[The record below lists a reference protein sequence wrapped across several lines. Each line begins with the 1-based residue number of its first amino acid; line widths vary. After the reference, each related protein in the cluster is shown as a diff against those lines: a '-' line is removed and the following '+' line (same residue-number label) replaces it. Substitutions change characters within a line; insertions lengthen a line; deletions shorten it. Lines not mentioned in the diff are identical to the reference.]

1 MFSNMFWAMLGRS
14 LWIRKSRVAVA
25 LLALVAVATLASA
38 QGNLWESSVGQARG
52 ELRKYGANLL
62 VLPKDATWL
71 SQLGLQGA
79 DRGTGLDQVQM
90 AKLSAALEGAPAA
103 TIVPSTFAVAS
114 AADANVV
121 VQGTDLAGIRS
132 LNPWWQ
138 VEGVWPTS
146 VASGQA
152 IVGSDVAALLGLA
165 PGSILTLRVAPS
177 IGVPTPS
184 SERVGRERSAAFTVA
199 GVISTGTSEDS
210 QVLLDL
216 GAAQRLAGR
225 EGVDLVQLSV
235 VADKA
240 ALEKLAREIEAA
252 SPGAEARVVGQ
263 MVKAEV
269 AVLDKIRLLL
279 AVVALAVALA
289 AAIAVFCTL
298 AAAVLERTPEI
309 GLMRSLGASTR
320 YIAALFAA
328 EAIAMALV
336 GAAAGYPL
344 GVGLA
349 QLVGMNVFG
358 SSVGLSPLA
367 LPGAVVA
374 AVAVSL
380 GAAVLPVR
388 RAVSIQPGL
397 AMRND

>member
-1 MFSNMFWAMLGRS
+1 MFGNMFWAMLGRS

-79 DRGTGLDQVQM
+79 DRGTGLDREQM
-90 AKLSAALEGAPAA
+90 GKLSSVLEGAPVA

-121 VQGTDLAGIRS
+121 VQGTDLAGMRS

-152 IVGSDVAALLGLA
+152 VVGSDVAGSLGLT
-165 PGSILTLRVAPS
+165 PGSTLTLL
-177 IGVPTPS
+177 
-184 SERVGRERSAAFTVA
+184 VGDRSASFTVA
-199 GVISTGTSEDS
+199 GVASTGASEDS
-210 QVLLDL
+210 QVLADIE
-216 GAAQRLAGR
+216 AVKALAGR
-225 EGVDLVQLSV
+225 DGVDLVQLSV
-235 VADKA
+235 VADKSV
-240 ALEKLAREIEAA
+240 LEKLAREIEAA

-289 AAIAVFCTL
+289 AAIAVFSTL

-328 EAIAMALV
+328 EATAMALI

-358 SSVGLSPLA
+358 SSVSLSPLA

-374 AVAVSL
+374 AIVVSL